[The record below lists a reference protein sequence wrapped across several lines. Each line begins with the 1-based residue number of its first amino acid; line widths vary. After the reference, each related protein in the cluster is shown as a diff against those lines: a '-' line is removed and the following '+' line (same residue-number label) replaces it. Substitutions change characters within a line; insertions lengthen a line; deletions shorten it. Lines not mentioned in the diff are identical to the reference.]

1 MHDIKKFL
9 RRYFYWQKDPNL
21 ESDDLTKSLNIFI
34 DIDNFDLDEY
44 LLMSNNLNQSSK
56 LIQTLNILFDIKKL
70 RMYDKNY
77 YKSSGSLK
85 FDNDSLEISFI
96 KGDLLGDINTDLKE
110 I

>member
-1 MHDIKKFL
+1 MHDIKN
-9 RRYFYWQKDPNL
+9 FYGDIFIGKKDPNL

-85 FDNDSLEISFI
+85 FDNDSLEIVS
-96 KGDLLGDINTDLKE
+96 LKA
-110 I
+110 IY